1 MRVVIQISTVLN
13 TKSDPGDTRNR
24 HPSGGWR
31 WHSDHADRF
40 ALALWQLIPIL
51 IKHSGSEEIKGIQMV
66 RCRLGSY
73 LVLALEFMIVSDL
86 VHSVLSHKLEDLY
99 FLGVLVILRTMISY
113 FLNKEIQEISESGG
127 HA

>member
-1 MRVVIQISTVLN
+1 MIRETLEVVILV
-13 TKSDPGDTRNR
+13 
-24 HPSGGWR
+24 
-31 WHSDHADRF
+31 ADGVGILIMLAGF

-51 IKHSGSEEIKGIQMV
+51 VTQSGSEEIKGIQMV

-86 VHSVLSHKLEDLY
+86 VHSVLTHKIEDLY
-99 FLGVLVILRTMISY
+99 FLGVLVILRTMIGY

-127 HA
+127 HAVG